1 MSPDPDPD
9 PRRPAADLARCQ
21 AQVRDL
27 ELLLRQSEA
36 QAGLMLQVLDAL
48 RPGMSPQDLGEALLD
63 ACIRP
68 FNLTTY
74 LVALMD
80 WEADRLSF
88 PCYWEAGSRRRSRT
102 SRSLSES
109 PGLLGKVLGSG
120 RPLHCGTFDEQVA
133 GGVVLSRVEAESG
146 VVPQSWYGVPLAA
159 GPRPFGVVS
168 FQSYLPD
175 VFSEGM
181 RRTMDGLGALL
192 AVHLAYAL
200 RAAPDRAAL
209 EP

>member
-1 MSPDPDPD
+1 MSADPEAG
-9 PRRPAADLARCQ
+9 RRATEHLD
-21 AQVRDL
+21 
-27 ELLLRQSEA
+27 LLLRQAED
-36 QAGLMLQVLDAL
+36 QASLLLTILGAL
-48 RPGMSPQDLGEALLD
+48 RPGMAPNQLGEALLD

-80 WEADRLSF
+80 WERDWLSF
-88 PCYWEAGSRRRSRT
+88 PCYWEAGSRRRSHPV
-102 SRSLSES
+102 RSLSDS
-109 PGLLGKVLGSG
+109 PGLLGRVLDSGSSLYC
-120 RPLHCGTFDEQVA
+120 RSFHEQA
-133 GGVVLSRVEAESG
+133 ALGVVLSRVEAESG

-159 GPRPFGVVS
+159 GARPFGVVS

-181 RRTMDGLGALL
+181 RRTMDGLGSLL
-192 AVHLAYAL
+192 AVHLAFAL
-200 RAAPDRAAL
+200 KSEPNRAAY